1 MSDEQLPGS
10 PAEGASTP
18 PAAEPA
24 TATPA
29 AAPTAAD
36 TGTDQGRKPW
46 KGRPVPRRG
55 GWRQVVLTRIATLEL
70 ELRQLE
76 CRRDSD
82 CDFDATLEQILKFL
96 ETAQLAAESKT
107 RWGSG
112 AYWSG
117 NAPDQAWLA
126 VHAAEEALLPLQDNE
141 TLRGKAS
148 TIIAWGSLTLGARDP
163 RVTEVSDLVKRAS
176 SGNQEI
182 DAVTRQ
188 RLKSM
193 LRSAND
199 ESDSSYASSR
209 SFRNLVLIASLVA
222 AFIGVL
228 IAVLGIWWAE
238 AAPLCDANVCPIAT
252 HSVPTGLD
260 VAAVELFGVLGAVLA
275 VAFSLRRLRG
285 TRNPYGIGLVQ
296 GLLKI
301 PLGALTGFTGVLI
314 VQSGLISG
322 IVKPGSAGQ
331 VVAYAVVFGY
341 SQQLLTSLV
350 DKQAQTVVHGTSGER
365 TTSGAG
371 TTAAN

>member
-1 MSDEQLPGS
+1 VPAPAVGDNSNAGSRTPWPGR
-10 PAEGASTP
+10 A
-18 PAAEPA
+18 
-24 TATPA
+24 
-29 AAPTAAD
+29 
-36 TGTDQGRKPW
+36 
-46 KGRPVPRRG
+46 VPRRG

-70 ELRQLE
+70 ELRQVE
-76 CRRDSD
+76 CKRVSD
-82 CDFDATLEQILKFL
+82 CDFDVTRVQILEFL
-96 ETAQLAAESKT
+96 ETAKQAAMSKT

-117 NAPDQAWLA
+117 DAPDQAWLA
-126 VHAAEEALLPLQDNE
+126 VHAAEEALLPLQDDV

-163 RVTEVSDLVKRAS
+163 RVTEVSDLVKHATVKE
-176 SGNQEI
+176 QPI
-182 DAVTRQ
+182 DDVTRQ

-209 SFRNLVLIASLVA
+209 SFRNLVLIAAIVA

-238 AAPLCDANVCPIAT
+238 AAPLCDNKICPIST
-252 HSVPTGLD
+252 HAIPSGLD

-322 IVKPGSAGQ
+322 IVKPASAGQ

-365 TTSGAG
+365 TTTGAAAA
-371 TTAAN
+371 AAN

>member
-1 MSDEQLPGS
+1 MSDEP
-10 PAEGASTP
+10 
-18 PAAEPA
+18 
-24 TATPA
+24 
-29 AAPTAAD
+29 PTAGEGVPAPLAPEPQAEA
-36 TGTDQGRKPW
+36 TW
-46 KGRPVPRRG
+46 KGRAVPRRG

-70 ELRQLE
+70 ELRQVE
-76 CRRDSD
+76 CQRTGD
-82 CDFDATLEQILKFL
+82 CAFDATREQILEFL
-96 ETAQLAAESKT
+96 KTAQHAAESKT

-117 NAPDQAWLA
+117 DAPDQAWLA
-126 VHAAEEALLPLQDNE
+126 VHAAEEALLPLQDDD
-141 TLRGKAS
+141 TLRGKAP
-148 TIIAWGSLTLGARDP
+148 TVIAWASTTLGARDA
-163 RVTEVSDLVKRAS
+163 RVNEVSDLVKRLS
-176 SGNQEI
+176 PKDQPI
-182 DAVTRQ
+182 DDLTKQ

-209 SFRNLVLIASLVA
+209 SFRNLVLIAAIVA

-238 AAPLCDANVCPIAT
+238 AAPLCDNRICPIAQ
-252 HSVPTGLD
+252 HSTPSGLD

-322 IVKPGSAGQ
+322 IVKPASAGQ

-341 SQQLLTSLV
+341 AQQLLTSLV

-365 TTSGAG
+365 TTTGAG
-371 TTAAN
+371 TAGAN